1 MSGSTRR
8 HRVHRDR
15 HGAVT
20 TVASRGLSVTMAM
33 VTGMET
39 RVWTVED
46 HLAGQPASSVE
57 LYGRLVSMVEDC
69 GPLSYS
75 VTKTVITFKGSRRGF
90 AGARPTRRGVSV
102 YLDLQ
107 RVIEDRRVISVAPYT
122 RRLFVHQ
129 IRLTDMDDLDGQ
141 FRGWVGEAYAVG
153 QGAHMLRP
161 LTATS

>member
-1 MSGSTRR
+1 M
-8 HRVHRDR
+8 
-15 HGAVT
+15 
-20 TVASRGLSVTMAM
+20 VA
-33 VTGMET
+33 GMES

-57 LYGRLVSMVEDC
+57 PYGRFVSMVEQC
-69 GPLSYS
+69 GPFSYS
-75 VTKTVITFKGSRRGF
+75 VTKTTVTFKGSRRGF
-90 AGARPTRRGVSV
+90 AGALPTRRGLSV

-129 IRLTDMDDLDGQ
+129 IRLATMDDLDEQ
-141 FRGWVGEAYAVG
+141 FRGWVREAYAVG

-161 LTATS
+161 LTCCDRSQARHSSPAG

>member
-1 MSGSTRR
+1 
-8 HRVHRDR
+8 
-15 HGAVT
+15 
-20 TVASRGLSVTMAM
+20 VA
-33 VTGMET
+33 GMES

-57 LYGRLVSMVEDC
+57 LYGRFVSMVGQC
-69 GPLSYS
+69 GPFSYS
-75 VTKTVITFKGSRRGF
+75 VTKTTVTFKGSRRGF
-90 AGARPTRRGVSV
+90 AGALPTRRGLSV

-129 IRLTDMDDLDGQ
+129 VRLATMDDLDEQ
-141 FRGWVGEAYAVG
+141 FRGWVREAYAVG

-161 LTATS
+161 LAGTS